1 LSRAR
6 RASLLLV
13 LCLLAGCRPAGPSRP
28 VATAALGSGA
38 AAVQLI
44 VEPDEGV
51 KPVTD
56 FIGGARQTLDVAMYL
71 LSDRDVETALEGA
84 RRRGVRVRVML
95 EEHPYGTGPGNGT
108 AAERLKGA
116 GIEVNWSPTTF
127 QLSHDKYAIADGKLA
142 LVGTANWTHA
152 AFTSNREYLVED
164 ADPSD
169 VQQLAGLFEA
179 DWDRSA
185 VAVRA
190 PALVISPQ
198 NSRADFLAL
207 IDGARQRVDVE
218 DEEMQDPQIEDA
230 LVQAAARGVA
240 VRVILPRPT
249 GGPDSNARGR
259 QRLEAGGVQ
268 VKELADP
275 YVHGKD
281 VVADQAAGFV
291 GSENFSAASLDKNRE
306 VGLIVGDPRAIAR
319 LEGVFEGDWQKAS

>member
-1 LSRAR
+1 
-6 RASLLLV
+6 
-13 LCLLAGCRPAGPSRP
+13 
-28 VATAALGSGA
+28 
-38 AAVQLI
+38 
-44 VEPDEGV
+44 
-51 KPVTD
+51 
-56 FIGGARQTLDVAMYL
+56 MYL

-116 GIEVNWSPTTF
+116 GIEVSWSPTTF

-169 VQQLAGLFEA
+169 VRQLAGLFEA

-185 VAVRA
+185 VTVQA